1 VIKVKKLH
9 GVDMKKVMDLQ
20 EIAEKL
26 KELPK
31 EELLYIWSCRFL
43 CSNGKQQTKTRIKE
57 MKA

>member
-1 VIKVKKLH
+1 MFCEVIKVKKLH

-31 EELLYIWSCRFL
+31 EELLYISGRVD
-43 CSNGKQQTKTRIKE
+43 SYVAMENNNQKP
-57 MKA
+57 A

>member
-1 VIKVKKLH
+1 MKKFH

-31 EELLYIWSCRFL
+31 EELLYISGRVD
-43 CSNGKQQTKTRIKE
+43 SYVAMENNKQKP
-57 MKA
+57 A